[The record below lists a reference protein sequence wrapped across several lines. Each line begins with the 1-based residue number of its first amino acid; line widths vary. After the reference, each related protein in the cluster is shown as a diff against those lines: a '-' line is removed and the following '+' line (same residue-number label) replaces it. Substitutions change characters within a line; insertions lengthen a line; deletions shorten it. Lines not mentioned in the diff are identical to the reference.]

1 MRLDGAFRNEH
12 TFRDFGIGV
21 PVGGKNHRLAL
32 PFGQSVKHGARLIA
46 ARLRLLSIEI
56 VDELSLAGRIE
67 LGQAHAHVG
76 DAADDFLRRVG
87 FGDEPFCARLM
98 ARSTVPLGLNDVS
111 ISTCGGRGSARSLLV
126 VSMPSMPG
134 MAISINATSG

>member
-1 MRLDGAFRNEH
+1 MSCRW
-12 TFRDFGIGV
+12 
-21 PVGGKNHRLAL
+21 
-32 PFGQSVKHGARLIA
+32 
-46 ARLRLLSIEI
+46 
-56 VDELSLAGRIE
+56 LAGLNWGRPT
-67 LGQAHAHVG
+67 HTSVM
-76 DAADDFLRRVG
+76 RRMISSGASVL
-87 FGDEPFCARLM
+87 ETNPSAPALM

>member
-56 VDELSLAGRIE
+56 IDELSLAGRIE

-76 DAADDFLRRVG
+76 DAA
-87 FGDEPFCARLM
+87 ASM